1 MAAVGGNNVYVDIIF
16 RLQAEAAKRA
26 ERIIGN
32 LIKKGQLATLS
43 LQKLKFPE
51 EFPKS
56 TIEATNKI
64 FRYSQKVNEAQR
76 ASSQLWKSAVAPL
89 TKYFSQQA
97 NALME
102 DASKLESYTNMQW
115 DAIRSNKAIL
125 NEIRKLGATEENYRE
140 ILSKKANELR
150 RSAALYSQYADDL
163 EKGGNLLRQELAN
176 QRRLWRIYQL
186 TGVRLEGLNE
196 GLIRHAQ
203 ILDSILPMS
212 ERTWRPMS
220 REFRALASGLDAFNK
235 QSARNLM
242 ILTRNAAAA
251 EAFGEPAAQID
262 KSASRLLRTL
272 SPLNY
277 QLAKMGI
284 SQAIT
289 SSFSKELAEG
299 QARITKQALKQA
311 GAVAEAAASF
321 DRLALPTQR
330 NLILGSQLYDIYK
343 GNSRMAL
350 QLKNSIREATGVLDY
365 HSRGLHLV
373 NRALRAQNAN
383 FEISYDTLRKIT
395 EEGWGAFTSQQR
407 SALEAI
413 REAYQQERRFTGSL
427 SAHQRALL
435 QLIEAT
441 DEYDKAL
448 HFQLRTAQD
457 AQFLL
462 KRLQTVGYEGLTAA
476 EKKAIQTARE
486 RLPLTWEMDE
496 RMKSTLKRVL
506 DLADAYTQQNTI
518 FGSLTR
524 RQQLFLGAITRIRGG
539 MSRVS
544 RLIDRI
550 SIGSLKLLGPI
561 FLATAAFN
569 TFSRIIGECVS
580 SFTEYEDRLID
591 LRVAGEMSLSSVNR
605 LSEAFI
611 SLERILPIS
620 ATQLAQIATLAAKA
634 GVTGTEQI
642 KAFTIAIAKFTKVT
656 GWSTDE
662 ASDAL
667 LKISRAFS
675 LPIEN
680 SEKLASMMH
689 HLAVVSVA
697 DAKDIVNAMTRV
709 GAAATN
715 LGITADMAAA
725 MATSLIDAGMGAER
739 AGTRLR
745 AFFREFLEK
754 SDKIAQVMETGAGIK
769 DFAEIMKREPARALL
784 LFLEYLRSVSDE
796 VERSRIVYSI
806 FGSVAS
812 FAVLTLVEH
821 YPELTKRMQEA
832 NRELMYGTR
841 LTEDFSV
848 WMDAASTSIAKAE
861 NSINRLQ
868 RAIGAGLSPVVST
881 LADSLADVL
890 ENLLGIDSEIKLTTR
905 GTQEWIDVF
914 EKNYDALS
922 IFNRELTITRSMIE
936 KPWQIVFAVPPF
948 TLPGYAFRQIP
959 EMTKGQEEAINR
971 LSGEWQTYTENI
983 AAGGDIVLG
992 YAGRVLDI
1000 LDKVG
1005 GRTSDINSLEGEHQ
1019 RIQEDLNKAFKIRNY
1034 LENKYGKET
1043 LKNIAQK
1050 IENNEKLTEQEE
1062 ELRDEAL
1069 EYARV
1074 EKFIAQASARREF
1087 LERRLIDTI
1096 AKAAEAAREKRE
1108 LEDQDIAALN
1118 DYLRLY
1124 EYFDKAQKSV
1134 NYDTAIGIALLTKY
1148 GPLYADLKK
1157 NIDPKKLEAWAN
1169 ELETAARE
1177 GKPLAPIIGKIV
1189 YEINDMG
1196 YALYLGADG
1205 WRIWNREA
1213 SGVIPTSEEI
1223 AKAFD
1228 EIKKSALD
1236 LNKVSPEEFFD
1247 TLDEGW
1253 NTIEKFMDASASA
1266 TRAKVELDKT
1276 LSYTAA
1282 GIMFRNEFERQI
1294 NTIYD
1299 LMDAYQRAVESGDE
1313 VLASQKE
1320 QALMAELLALQ
1331 QDVLNSIQSE
1341 SSTVLQEQKL
1351 AWLDIVDTMFQW
1363 VEGVT
1368 SEVPQAARSLTEWEE
1383 KFAEMEDTTS
1393 RAFKTLSEEIDK
1405 VTKNV
1410 LALAPATTTAA
1421 EEAANAAP
1429 GMQTF
1434 GGALGDIATNAGN
1447 ANTELANLPE
1457 RIQGASEAA
1466 QTNPINIT
1474 TNTTDAISQ
1483 IDKFIEEQQKKSIN
1497 IPVTLSFMVPPF
1509 IDLVWS
1515 AVVKGLGKVLETVT
1529 GTIGLSFEFTK
1540 PKAGTRQYGG
1550 EIRRTGEYLLH
1561 RGEYVLPSRDLQR
1574 LIDALYLMTR
1584 REAPQE
1590 YSAQKIYNIR
1600 IEGEPT
1606 PGAARFIRELEYI
1619 G

>member
-26 ERIIGN
+26 ERIIGR
-32 LIKKGQLATLS
+32 LIQKGQLASLS

-51 EFPKS
+51 GFPKS

-64 FRYSQKVNEAQR
+64 FRFSQKVNEAQR
-76 ASSQLWKSAVAPL
+76 ASSQLWKSAIAPL
-89 TKYFSQQA
+89 TEYFRQQA
-97 NALME
+97 NSLME
-102 DASKLESYTNMQW
+102 DASALESYTNMQW
-115 DAIRSNKAIL
+115 DAIRSNKSIL

-140 ILSKKANELR
+140 VLSKKASELR
-150 RSAALYSQYADDL
+150 HTAALYSEYADDL
-163 EKGGNLLRQELAN
+163 ESGGHLLREELAN

-196 GLIRHAQ
+196 GLVRHAQ

-220 REFRALASGLDAFNK
+220 REFKALAAGLDAFNK

-251 EAFGEPAAQID
+251 EAFGEPIAVID

-277 QLAKMGI
+277 QLARMGI

-299 QARITKQALKQA
+299 QARIIKQTLKQA
-311 GAVAEAAASF
+311 SAAAEAAASF

-330 NLILGSQLYDIYK
+330 TLILGSQLYDIYK

-350 QLKNSIREATGVLDY
+350 QLENSIREATGVLDY

-395 EEGWGAFTSQQR
+395 QEGWAAFTSEQK

-413 REAYQQERRFTGSL
+413 RAAYQEEKRFTGSL

-435 QLIEAT
+435 QLIETT

-457 AQFLL
+457 AEFLL
-462 KRLQTVGYEGLTAA
+462 KRLRTVGYEGLTAA

-486 RLPLTWEMDE
+486 RLPLTWELDE

-506 DLADAYTQQNTI
+506 DLADAYTQQNAV

-524 RQQLFLGAITRIRGG
+524 RQALFLGAITRIRSG
-539 MSRVS
+539 MGRLS

-569 TFSRIIGECVS
+569 TFSRIIGTCVS
-580 SFTEYEDRLID
+580 AFTEYEDRLID
-591 LRVAGEMSLSSVNR
+591 LRVAGEFSISSVNK

-611 SLERILPIS
+611 SLEKILPVS
-620 ATQLAQIATLAAKA
+620 ATQLAEIATLAAKA
-634 GVTGTEQI
+634 GITGTEQI
-642 KAFTIAIAKFTKVT
+642 KAFTLAIVKFTKVT
-656 GWSTDE
+656 GWSADE

-709 GAAATN
+709 GAAAGN
-715 LGITADMAAA
+715 LGLGADAVAA
-725 MATSLIDAGMGAER
+725 MATTLIDAGMGAER

-754 SDKIAQVMETGAGIK
+754 SDKIAEIMEEGAGVE
-769 DFAEIMKREPARALL
+769 DFAELIRDEPASALL
-784 LFLEYLRSVSDE
+784 KFLEYLRSIPDE
-796 VERSRIVYSI
+796 VERSRIVYSV

-821 YPELTKRMQEA
+821 YDELMQRMNEA
-832 NRELMYGTR
+832 NREMIYGAR

-861 NSINRLQ
+861 NSVNRLQ
-868 RAIGAGLSPVVST
+868 RAMGAALAPAVTTIAEGLANIVENIAGLDT
-881 LADSLADVL
+881 
-890 ENLLGIDSEIKLTTR
+890 NIKITTR
-905 GTQEWIDVF
+905 GTQEWINAFKSTGSLLKTFNRD
-914 EKNYDALS
+914 LS
-922 IFNRELTITRSMIE
+922 ITSTQLESIGGMWNVWTPAARDLENILPRLTNQWKTYSETVVAGSDVVLGRAGQILEILEKTGKTTRDIIE
-936 KPWQIVFAVPPF
+936 KESELNEIREGIHKAFMLRSRLESKYGRERLQQISEKIKNNIQL
-948 TLPGYAFRQIP
+948 T
-959 EMTKGQEEAINR
+959 ETEEKYRSAAEKYLAAEQYINWAIAER
-971 LSGEWQTYTENI
+971 EQRERDLIDAI
-983 AAGGDIVLG
+983 AA
-992 YAGRVLDI
+992 A
-1000 LDKVG
+1000 
-1005 GRTSDINSLEGEHQ
+1005 
-1019 RIQEDLNKAFKIRNY
+1019 
-1034 LENKYGKET
+1034 
-1043 LKNIAQK
+1043 
-1050 IENNEKLTEQEE
+1050 
-1062 ELRDEAL
+1062 
-1069 EYARV
+1069 
-1074 EKFIAQASARREF
+1074 AQAVVDRQ
-1087 LERRLIDTI
+1087 
-1096 AKAAEAAREKRE
+1096 EA
-1108 LEDQDIAALN
+1108 EDQEIATLN
-1118 DYLRLY
+1118 DFLTLY
-1124 EYFDKAQKSV
+1124 NNYKNTLSLV
-1134 NYDTAIGIALLTKY
+1134 NVKTALALALLSKY

-1157 NIDPKKLEAWAN
+1157 NIKPELLQKWSNQVEAAAN
-1169 ELETAARE
+1169 STEGASKELEY
-1177 GKPLAPIIGKIV
+1177 IIK
-1189 YEINDMG
+1189 ELLDMG
-1196 YALYLGADG
+1196 YHLELTADG
-1205 WRIWNREA
+1205 WRLWADEVRQA
-1213 SGVIPTSEEI
+1213 IPNSKEI
-1223 AKAFD
+1223 ANALK
-1228 EIKKSALD
+1228 EIKKSAED
-1236 LNKVSPEEFFD
+1236 LSKVSPEKFFD
-1247 TLDEGW
+1247 ALDEGW
-1253 NTIEKFMDASASA
+1253 DTIERFIDAQTSA
-1266 TRAKVELDKT
+1266 TRAKIELDKA
-1276 LSYTAA
+1276 LKYTAA
-1282 GIMFRNEFERQI
+1282 GIMFRREFGEQI
-1294 NTIYD
+1294 DKIYD
-1299 LMDAYQRAVESGDE
+1299 LMDAYEEAVKQGEKT
-1313 VLASQKE
+1313 VAAQKE

-1331 QDVLNSIQSE
+1331 QSVLNSIQSE
-1341 SSTVLQEQKL
+1341 SSLVLREQKL
-1351 AWLDIVDTMFQW
+1351 AWLDIVDSMFQW

-1383 KFAEMEDTTS
+1383 KLKEIENTTYEVY
-1393 RAFKTLSEEIDK
+1393 AGLSEQIKEISDK
-1405 VTKNV
+1405 ILT
-1410 LALAPATTTAA
+1410 LAPSAKTAA
-1421 EEAANAAP
+1421 EEAAKATP

-1434 GGALGDIATNAGN
+1434 GDALGDVATNAGD
-1447 ANTELANLPE
+1447 ANTELGNMPE
-1457 RIQGASEAA
+1457 KIAGASEAA
-1466 QTNPINIT
+1466 QKNPINIT
-1474 TNTTDAISQ
+1474 ASSNIGEILSN
-1483 IDKFIEEQQKKSIN
+1483 INKSIEEFEPPSIK
-1497 IPVTLSFMVPPF
+1497 IPIDFVLPSTLDIMWHA
-1509 IDLVWS
+1509 LVS
-1515 AVVKGLGKVLETVT
+1515 IIGGAVKEVAGLISLT
-1529 GTIGLSFEFTK
+1529 FELMK
-1540 PKAGTRQYGG
+1540 PKKEEGAIGVGQYGG
-1550 EIRRTGEYLLH
+1550 EIQRTGLYLLH
-1561 RGEYVLPSRDLQR
+1561 GREYILPKRDLQK
-1574 LIDALYLMTR
+1574 LINTLYLMTR
-1584 REAPQE
+1584 RGMTEE
-1590 YSAQKIYNIR
+1590 YSTQRIYNIR

>member
-51 EFPKS
+51 QFPKS
-56 TIEATNKI
+56 TTEATNKI

-89 TKYFSQQA
+89 SEEFRRQA
-97 NALME
+97 SSLME
-102 DASKLESYTNMQW
+102 DASLLESYTNMQW

-140 ILSKKANELR
+140 VLSKKANELR
-150 RSAALYSQYADDL
+150 HTASVYTRYADDL
-163 EKGGNLLRQELAN
+163 ESGGRLLQEELAN
-176 QRRLWRIYQL
+176 QRKLWRIYQL

-196 GLIRHAQ
+196 GLIRQAQ
-203 ILDSILPMS
+203 ILDSILPLR

-220 REFRALASGLDAFNK
+220 KEFRALASGLDAFNK

-251 EAFGEPAAQID
+251 EAFGEPIAVID

-299 QARITKQALKQA
+299 QARITKQTFKQA
-311 GAVAEAAASF
+311 AAVADAAASF

-330 NLILGSQLYDIYK
+330 NLILGSQLYDIYR

-350 QLKNSIREATGVLDY
+350 QLENSIREATGVLDY

-383 FEISYDTLRKIT
+383 FEISYDTLRRIT
-395 EEGWGAFTSQQR
+395 EEGWGAFTSEQR
-407 SALEAI
+407 AALDAI

-448 HFQLRTAQD
+448 RFQLRTAQD

-539 MSRVS
+539 TSRVS

-620 ATQLAQIATLAAKA
+620 ATQLAEIATLAAKA

-642 KAFTIAIAKFTKVT
+642 KAFTVAIAKFTKVT
-656 GWSTDE
+656 GWSADE

-675 LPIEN
+675 YPIEN

-715 LGITADMAAA
+715 LGISADVAAA
-725 MATSLIDAGMGAER
+725 MATTLIDAGMGAER

-754 SDKIAQVMETGAGIK
+754 SDKVLEAVDTSKEGFQ
-769 DFAEIMKREPARALL
+769 DFADTLETRPGEALIK
-784 LFLEYLRSVSDE
+784 FIEYLASITDE

-821 YPELTKRMQEA
+821 YDELNKRMKEAERELT
-832 NRELMYGTR
+832 YGTR

-861 NSINRLQ
+861 NSVNRLQ
-868 RAIGAGLSPVVST
+868 RTIGAGLAPAVSG
-881 LADSLADVL
+881 LADAFSDFL
-890 ENLLGIDSEIKLTTR
+890 ENLLGINTDIKLTTK
-905 GTQEWIDVF
+905 GTQEWIEVF
-914 EKNYDALS
+914 EKGYP
-922 IFNRELTITRSMIE
+922 MIE
-936 KPWQIVFAVPPF
+936 RFNKSLALASFWREKLSWVPS
-948 TLPGYAFRQIP
+948 R
-959 EMTKGQEEAINR
+959 AIAKNINEINN
-971 LSGEWQTYTENI
+971 EWQEYVENV
-983 AAGGDIVLG
+983 ATGGDIVFG

-1005 GRTSDINSLEGEHQ
+1005 GRTSDITSLESEHQ

-1062 ELRDEAL
+1062 ELRDEAI

-1074 EKFIAQASARREF
+1074 EQFIAWASARREF
-1087 LERRLIDTI
+1087 LERRLMDTI
-1096 AKAAEAAREKRE
+1096 AEAAILARDKRE
-1108 LEDQDIAALN
+1108 LEDEDIAVLN

-1124 EYFDKAQKSV
+1124 NAFDKSQKSV

-1157 NIDPKKLEAWAN
+1157 NIDPKKLEDWSN

-1189 YEINDMG
+1189 YEIIDAG

-1205 WRIWNREA
+1205 WRMWNREA
-1213 SGVIPTSEEI
+1213 GDAIPTSEEI

-1228 EIKKSALD
+1228 EIKKSAED

-1282 GIMFRNEFERQI
+1282 GIMFRNEFEQQI
-1294 NTIYD
+1294 DTIYD
-1299 LMDAYQRAVESGDE
+1299 LMDAYQKAIESGDE

-1368 SEVPQAARSLTEWEE
+1368 SEIPQAAKSLTEWEE
-1383 KFAEMEDTTS
+1383 KFSEIEDATS
-1393 RAFKTLSEEIDK
+1393 QAFKTLSEEIDK

-1410 LALAPATTTAA
+1410 LALAPATTSAS
-1421 EEAANAAP
+1421 EAATEATP

-1434 GGALGDIATNAGN
+1434 GGALGDVATNAGN

-1457 RIQGASEAA
+1457 SIQGASEAA
-1466 QTNPINIT
+1466 QKNPINIT

-1497 IPVTLSFMVPPF
+1497 IPVTLTFMVPPF

-1515 AVVKGLGKVLETVT
+1515 AVVKGLGKVLDTMS

-1574 LIDALYLMTR
+1574 LIDTLYLMTR
-1584 REAPQE
+1584 REVSQE
-1590 YSAQKIYNIR
+1590 YSAQRIYNIR

>member
-1 MAAVGGNNVYVDIIF
+1 
-16 RLQAEAAKRA
+16 
-26 ERIIGN
+26 
-32 LIKKGQLATLS
+32 
-43 LQKLKFPE
+43 
-51 EFPKS
+51 
-56 TIEATNKI
+56 
-64 FRYSQKVNEAQR
+64 
-76 ASSQLWKSAVAPL
+76 
-89 TKYFSQQA
+89 
-97 NALME
+97 
-102 DASKLESYTNMQW
+102 
-115 DAIRSNKAIL
+115 
-125 NEIRKLGATEENYRE
+125 
-140 ILSKKANELR
+140 
-150 RSAALYSQYADDL
+150 
-163 EKGGNLLRQELAN
+163 
-176 QRRLWRIYQL
+176 
-186 TGVRLEGLNE
+186 
-196 GLIRHAQ
+196 
-203 ILDSILPMS
+203 
-212 ERTWRPMS
+212 
-220 REFRALASGLDAFNK
+220 
-235 QSARNLM
+235 
-242 ILTRNAAAA
+242 
-251 EAFGEPAAQID
+251 
-262 KSASRLLRTL
+262 
-272 SPLNY
+272 
-277 QLAKMGI
+277 
-284 SQAIT
+284 
-289 SSFSKELAEG
+289 
-299 QARITKQALKQA
+299 
-311 GAVAEAAASF
+311 
-321 DRLALPTQR
+321 
-330 NLILGSQLYDIYK
+330 
-343 GNSRMAL
+343 
-350 QLKNSIREATGVLDY
+350 
-365 HSRGLHLV
+365 
-373 NRALRAQNAN
+373 
-383 FEISYDTLRKIT
+383 
-395 EEGWGAFTSQQR
+395 
-407 SALEAI
+407 
-413 REAYQQERRFTGSL
+413 
-427 SAHQRALL
+427 
-435 QLIEAT
+435 
-441 DEYDKAL
+441 
-448 HFQLRTAQD
+448 
-457 AQFLL
+457 
-462 KRLQTVGYEGLTAA
+462 
-476 EKKAIQTARE
+476 
-486 RLPLTWEMDE
+486 
-496 RMKSTLKRVL
+496 
-506 DLADAYTQQNTI
+506 
-518 FGSLTR
+518 
-524 RQQLFLGAITRIRGG
+524 
-539 MSRVS
+539 
-544 RLIDRI
+544 
-550 SIGSLKLLGPI
+550 
-561 FLATAAFN
+561 
-569 TFSRIIGECVS
+569 
-580 SFTEYEDRLID
+580 
-591 LRVAGEMSLSSVNR
+591 VNR

-611 SLERILPIS
+611 SLEKILPIS
-620 ATQLAQIATLAAKA
+620 ATQLAEIATLAAKA

-642 KAFTIAIAKFTKVT
+642 KAFTLAIAKFTKVT
-656 GWSTDE
+656 GWSADQ

-709 GAAATN
+709 GASATN
-715 LGITADMAAA
+715 LGIAADEAAA
-725 MATSLIDAGMGAER
+725 MATTLIDAGMRAER

-754 SDKIAQVMETGAGIK
+754 SEKIAEVMEKGAGIK
-769 DFAEIMKREPARALL
+769 DFAKLMEERPAEALR
-784 LFLEYLRSVSDE
+784 LFLEYLHNIPDE

-868 RAIGAGLSPVVST
+868 RAIGAGLAPVVISVTDT
-881 LADSLADVL
+881 LADML
-890 ENLLGIDSEIKLTTR
+890 ENLFGIDTHIKLTTR
-905 GTQEWIDVF
+905 GTREWVDVF
-914 EKNYDALS
+914 ERGYPLIDE
-922 IFNRELTITRSMIE
+922 FNRGLTLS
-936 KPWQIVFAVPPF
+936 WQIGRLAFGPF
-948 TLPGYAFRQIP
+948 KDRATAAA
-959 EMTKGQEEAINR
+959 EAI
-971 LSGEWQTYTENI
+971 SQIDSEWREYTENV
-983 AAGGDIVLG
+983 ATGGDIVFG

-1005 GRTSDINSLEGEHQ
+1005 GRTSDINSLESEHQ
-1019 RIQEDLNKAFKIRNY
+1019 QIQEDLNKAFKIRNY
-1034 LENKYGKET
+1034 LENKYSKET

-1050 IENNEKLTEQEE
+1050 IEHGEKLTEQEE
-1062 ELRDEAL
+1062 ELRDEAI

-1074 EKFIAQASARREF
+1074 EQFIAWASARREF
-1087 LERRLIDTI
+1087 IERRLMDTI
-1096 AKAAEAAREKRE
+1096 AKEAALAVERRE
-1108 LEDQDIAALN
+1108 LADEDIAILN

-1124 EYFDKAQKSV
+1124 NAFDKSQKSI

-1157 NIDPKKLEAWAN
+1157 NIDPKKLESWSK

-1189 YEINDMG
+1189 YEIIDAG

-1205 WRIWNREA
+1205 WRMWNREA
-1213 SGVIPTSEEI
+1213 DDAIPTSEEI

-1228 EIKKSALD
+1228 EIKKSAENLT
-1236 LNKVSPEEFFD
+1236 KVSPEEFFD

-1253 NTIEKFMDASASA
+1253 NTIERFMDASASA

-1282 GIMFRNEFERQI
+1282 GIMFRNEFEQQI
-1294 NTIYD
+1294 DTIYD
-1299 LMDAYQRAVESGDE
+1299 LMDAYQKAVESGDE

-1331 QDVLNSIQSE
+1331 QNVLNSIQSE

-1383 KFAEMEDTTS
+1383 KFAEIEDTTS
-1393 RAFKTLSEEIDK
+1393 QAFKTLSEEIEK

-1457 RIQGASEAA
+1457 SIQGASEAA
-1466 QTNPINIT
+1466 QKNPINIT

-1509 IDLVWS
+1509 IDLVWT
-1515 AVVKGLGKVLETVT
+1515 AVVRGLGKVLETMT

-1540 PKAGTRQYGG
+1540 PREVGTRQYGG

-1584 REAPQE
+1584 REQSTE
-1590 YSAQKIYNIR
+1590 YSAQRIYNIR

>member
-16 RLQAEAAKRA
+16 RLQAEAARRA

-51 EFPKS
+51 QFPKS

-76 ASSQLWKSAVAPL
+76 ASSQLWKSAASPL
-89 TKYFSQQA
+89 TKYFRQQA
-97 NALME
+97 SALIE
-102 DASKLESYTNMQW
+102 DASALESYTNMQW

-125 NEIRKLGATEENYRE
+125 NEVKKLGATEENYRE

-150 RSAALYSQYADDL
+150 QYAALYSRYANDL
-163 EKGGNLLRQELAN
+163 EKSGNLLRQELAN

-203 ILDSILPMS
+203 VLDSILPMS

-220 REFRALASGLDAFNK
+220 REFRALASGLDALNK

-251 EAFGEPAAQID
+251 EAFGEPIAVID

-277 QLAKMGI
+277 QLARMGI

-299 QARITKQALKQA
+299 QARITKQTLKQA
-311 GAVAEAAASF
+311 SAIAEAAASF

-330 NLILGSQLYDIYK
+330 NLILGSQLYDIYR

-350 QLKNSIREATGVLDY
+350 QLENSIREATGVLGY

-395 EEGWGAFTSQQR
+395 EEGWSAFTTEQR
-407 SALEAI
+407 AALEAI

-435 QLIEAT
+435 QLIGAT

-476 EKKAIQTARE
+476 ERKAIQTARE

-524 RQQLFLGAITRIRGG
+524 RQQLFLGAITRIREG

-561 FLATAAFN
+561 FLATAAYN

-580 SFTEYEDRLID
+580 SLTEYEDRLID

-605 LSEAFI
+605 LSETFI

-642 KAFTIAIAKFTKVT
+642 KAFTLAIAKFTKVT
-656 GWSTDE
+656 GWSADQ

-715 LGITADMAAA
+715 LGISADMAAA
-725 MATSLIDAGMGAER
+725 MATTLIDAGMGAER

-754 SDKIAQVMETGAGIK
+754 SDKVLKAVDTSKEGFQ
-769 DFAEIMKREPARALL
+769 DFADTLETRPGEALIK
-784 LFLEYLRSVSDE
+784 FIEYLASITDE

-821 YPELTKRMQEA
+821 YDELTKRMQEA
-832 NRELMYGTR
+832 ERELTYGTR

-861 NSINRLQ
+861 NSIDRLQ
-868 RAIGAGLSPVVST
+868 RAIGAGLAPVVTSVTDT
-881 LADSLADVL
+881 LADML
-890 ENLLGIDSEIKLTTR
+890 ENLFGIDTHIRLTTR
-905 GTQEWIDVF
+905 GTQEWVDVF
-914 EKNYDALS
+914 EKGYPLIDE
-922 IFNRELTITRSMIE
+922 FNRGLTLS
-936 KPWQIVFAVPPF
+936 WQIGRLAFGPF
-948 TLPGYAFRQIP
+948 KDKATAA
-959 EMTKGQEEAINR
+959 TEAI
-971 LSGEWQTYTENI
+971 SQIDSEWREYTENV
-983 AAGGDIVLG
+983 ATGGDIVFG

-1005 GRTSDINSLEGEHQ
+1005 GRTSDINSLESEHQ
-1019 RIQEDLNKAFKIRNY
+1019 QIQEDLNKAFKIRNY

-1050 IENNEKLTEQEE
+1050 IEHSEKLTEQEE
-1062 ELRDEAL
+1062 ELRDEAI

-1074 EKFIAQASARREF
+1074 EEFIAQASARREF
-1087 LERRLIDTI
+1087 LERRLMDTI

-1124 EYFDKAQKSV
+1124 EYFDKAQRSV

-1157 NIDPKKLEAWAN
+1157 NIEPKRLEKWSN

-1189 YEINDMG
+1189 YEIIDAG

-1205 WRIWNREA
+1205 WRLWNREA
-1213 SGVIPTSEEI
+1213 KEAIPTSEEI

-1228 EIKKSALD
+1228 EIKKSAQD

-1253 NTIEKFMDASASA
+1253 NTIERFMDASASA

-1282 GIMFRNEFERQI
+1282 GIMFRNEFEQQI
-1294 NTIYD
+1294 ETIYD
-1299 LMDAYQRAVESGDE
+1299 LMDAYQKAVESGDE

-1383 KFAEMEDTTS
+1383 QFAEIEDTTS
-1393 RAFKTLSEEIDK
+1393 QAFKTLSEEIDK

-1410 LALAPATTTAA
+1410 LALGPAAKTTS

-1429 GMQTF
+1429 SMNTF
-1434 GGALGDIATNAGN
+1434 GTALGTAAWSASVMNDELGDMPENIQNAK
-1447 ANTELANLPE
+1447 NTAEK
-1457 RIQGASEAA
+1457 
-1466 QTNPINIT
+1466 NPINIT
-1474 TNTTDAISQ
+1474 TLSNIGDTLSEINKS
-1483 IDKFIEEQQKKSIN
+1483 IEEY
-1497 IPVTLSFMVPPF
+1497 VPPAIKIPIDF
-1509 IDLVWS
+1509 ILPPTLDLMWH
-1515 AVVKGLGKVLETVT
+1515 AVVSIIGGAVKTVEGLVS
-1529 GTIGLSFEFTK
+1529 LSFELAK
-1540 PKAGTRQYGG
+1540 PKKEEEEGGFQYGG
-1550 EIRRTGEYLLH
+1550 EVMRTGRHLVH
-1561 RGEYVLPSRDLQR
+1561 RGEYILPKRDLQR

-1584 REAPQE
+1584 REFSEE
-1590 YSAQKIYNIR
+1590 YSTQRIYNIR

>member
-16 RLQAEAAKRA
+16 RLQAEAARRA

-51 EFPKS
+51 QFPKS

-76 ASSQLWKSAVAPL
+76 ASSQLWKSAASPL
-89 TKYFSQQA
+89 TKYFRQQA
-97 NALME
+97 SALIE
-102 DASKLESYTNMQW
+102 DASALESYTNMQW

-125 NEIRKLGATEENYRE
+125 NEVKKLGATEENYKE

-150 RSAALYSQYADDL
+150 QYAALYSRYANDL
-163 EKGGNLLRQELAN
+163 EKSGNLLRQELAN

-203 ILDSILPMS
+203 VLDSILPMS

-220 REFRALASGLDAFNK
+220 REFRALASGLDALNK

-251 EAFGEPAAQID
+251 EAFGEPIAVID

-277 QLAKMGI
+277 QLARMGI

-299 QARITKQALKQA
+299 QARITKQTLKQA
-311 GAVAEAAASF
+311 SAIAEAAASF

-330 NLILGSQLYDIYK
+330 NLILGSQLYDIYR

-350 QLKNSIREATGVLDY
+350 QLENSIREATGVLDY

-395 EEGWGAFTSQQR
+395 EEGWSAFTTEQR
-407 SALEAI
+407 AALEAI

-435 QLIEAT
+435 QLIGAT

-476 EKKAIQTARE
+476 ERKAIQTARE

-524 RQQLFLGAITRIRGG
+524 RQQLFLGAITRIREG

-561 FLATAAFN
+561 FLTTAAFN

-611 SLERILPIS
+611 SIERILPVS

-642 KAFTIAIAKFTKVT
+642 KAFTLAIAKFTKVT
-656 GWSTDE
+656 GWSADQ

-709 GAAATN
+709 GASATN
-715 LGITADMAAA
+715 LGIAADEAAA
-725 MATSLIDAGMGAER
+725 MATTLIDAGMRAER

-754 SDKIAQVMETGAGIK
+754 SDKIAKVMEEGAGVK
-769 DFAEIMKREPARALL
+769 DFAKLMEERPAEALR
-784 LFLEYLRSVSDE
+784 LFLEYLHNIPDE

-812 FAVLTLVEH
+812 FAILTLVEH

-868 RAIGAGLSPVVST
+868 RTIGAGLAPVVSG
-881 LADSLADVL
+881 LADAFSDFL
-890 ENLLGIDSEIKLTTR
+890 ENLLGINTDIKLTTK
-905 GTQEWIDVF
+905 GTQEWIEVF
-914 EKNYDALS
+914 GKGYP
-922 IFNRELTITRSMIE
+922 MIE
-936 KPWQIVFAVPPF
+936 RFNKSLALASFWREK
-948 TLPGYAFRQIP
+948 LSWIP
-959 EMTKGQEEAINR
+959 SRAIAKNINEINN
-971 LSGEWQTYTENI
+971 EWQEYVENV
-983 AAGGDIVLG
+983 ATGGDIVFG

-1005 GRTSDINSLEGEHQ
+1005 GRTETINSLEEEHRQ
-1019 RIQEDLNKAFKIRNY
+1019 ITETLNKAYKIRNH
-1034 LENKYGKET
+1034 LESKYGRET
-1043 LKNIAQK
+1043 LINIKRK
-1050 IENNEKLTEQEE
+1050 IDNKIKLTEQEE
-1062 ELRDEAL
+1062 KLRDAVEQ
-1069 EYARV
+1069 YADAERY
-1074 EKFIAQASARREF
+1074 IAWAVAYREF

-1118 DYLRLY
+1118 DYLTLY
-1124 EYFDKAQKSV
+1124 EYFDRAQKSV

-1157 NIDPKKLEAWAN
+1157 NIDHKKLEAWAN

-1177 GKPLAPIIGKIV
+1177 GKPLAPIIGKII

-1205 WRIWNREA
+1205 WRIWRREA
-1213 SGVIPTSEEI
+1213 KSVIPTSEEI

-1228 EIKKSALD
+1228 EIKKSAQD

-1253 NTIEKFMDASASA
+1253 NTIERFMDASASA

-1282 GIMFRNEFERQI
+1282 GIMFRNEFEQQI
-1294 NTIYD
+1294 DTIYD
-1299 LMDAYQRAVESGDE
+1299 LMDAYQEAVERGDE

-1383 KFAEMEDTTS
+1383 KFAEIEDATS
-1393 RAFKTLSEEIDK
+1393 QAFKTLSEEIDK

-1410 LALAPATTTAA
+1410 LALGPATKTAS

-1429 GMQTF
+1429 SMNTF
-1434 GGALGDIATNAGN
+1434 GTALGTAAWSASVINDELGDMPENIQNAK
-1447 ANTELANLPE
+1447 NTAEK
-1457 RIQGASEAA
+1457 
-1466 QTNPINIT
+1466 NPINIT
-1474 TNTTDAISQ
+1474 TLSNIGDTLSEINKS
-1483 IDKFIEEQQKKSIN
+1483 IEEY
-1497 IPVTLSFMVPPF
+1497 VPPTIKIPIDF
-1509 IDLVWS
+1509 ILPPTLDLMWH
-1515 AVVKGLGKVLETVT
+1515 AVVSIIGGAVKTVEGLVS
-1529 GTIGLSFEFTK
+1529 LSFELAK
-1540 PKAGTRQYGG
+1540 PKKEEEEGGFQYGG
-1550 EIRRTGEYLLH
+1550 EVMRTGRHLVH
-1561 RGEYVLPSRDLQR
+1561 RGEYILPKRDLQR

-1584 REAPQE
+1584 RGFSEE
-1590 YSAQKIYNIR
+1590 YSTQRIYNIR

>member
-1 MAAVGGNNVYVDIIF
+1 
-16 RLQAEAAKRA
+16 R
-26 ERIIGN
+26 
-32 LIKKGQLATLS
+32 
-43 LQKLKFPE
+43 
-51 EFPKS
+51 
-56 TIEATNKI
+56 
-64 FRYSQKVNEAQR
+64 
-76 ASSQLWKSAVAPL
+76 
-89 TKYFSQQA
+89 
-97 NALME
+97 
-102 DASKLESYTNMQW
+102 
-115 DAIRSNKAIL
+115 
-125 NEIRKLGATEENYRE
+125 
-140 ILSKKANELR
+140 
-150 RSAALYSQYADDL
+150 YADDL
-163 EKGGNLLRQELAN
+163 ESGGRLLREELVN
-176 QRRLWRIYQL
+176 QRKLWRIYQL

-203 ILDSILPMS
+203 VLDSILPMS

-251 EAFGEPAAQID
+251 EAFGEPIAVID

-299 QARITKQALKQA
+299 QARITKQTLRQA
-311 GAVAEAAASF
+311 SAIAEAAASF

-350 QLKNSIREATGVLDY
+350 QLENSIREATGVLDY

-395 EEGWGAFTSQQR
+395 EEGWGAFTAEQR
-407 SALEAI
+407 AALVAI
-413 REAYQQERRFTGSL
+413 REAYQQERQFTGSL

-448 HFQLRTAQD
+448 HFELRTAQD

-476 EKKAIQTARE
+476 EKKAIQTARK

-524 RQQLFLGAITRIRGG
+524 RQQLFLSAITRIRGG
-539 MSRVS
+539 MSRIS

-561 FLATAAFN
+561 FLAQAAFN
-569 TFSRIIGECVS
+569 TFSRIVGECVS
-580 SFTEYEDRLID
+580 SFTKYEDRLID
-591 LRVAGEMSLSSVNR
+591 LRVAGELSLSSVNR

-611 SLERILPIS
+611 SLEKILPIS
-620 ATQLAQIATLAAKA
+620 ATQLAEIATLAAKA
-634 GVTGTEQI
+634 GITGTEQI
-642 KAFTIAIAKFTKVT
+642 KAFTLAIAKFTKVT
-656 GWSTDE
+656 GWSADQ

-725 MATSLIDAGMGAER
+725 MATTLIDAGMGAER

-754 SDKIAQVMETGAGIK
+754 SDKIAKVMEGGAGFQN
-769 DFAEIMKREPARALL
+769 FAKIIEDEPAKALR
-784 LFLEYLRSVSDE
+784 LFLEYLHNIPDE

-812 FAVLTLVEH
+812 FAILTLVEH
-821 YPELTKRMQEA
+821 YDELTKRMQEA
-832 NRELMYGTR
+832 ERELTYGTR

-868 RAIGAGLSPVVST
+868 RAIGAGLAPVVTSVTGT
-881 LADSLADVL
+881 LADML
-890 ENLLGIDSEIKLTTR
+890 ENLFGIDTHIKLTTR
-905 GTQEWIDVF
+905 GTQEWVDVF
-914 EKNYDALS
+914 EKGYPVIDE
-922 IFNRELTITRSMIE
+922 FNRGLTLS
-936 KPWQIVFAVPPF
+936 WQIGRLAFGPF
-948 TLPGYAFRQIP
+948 KDGATAA
-959 EMTKGQEEAINR
+959 TEAISQIDN
-971 LSGEWQTYTENI
+971 EWREYTENV
-983 AAGGDIVLG
+983 ATGGDIVFG

-1000 LDKVG
+1000 LDRVG
-1005 GRTSDINSLEGEHQ
+1005 GRASDINSLESEHQ
-1019 RIQEDLNKAFKIRNY
+1019 QIQEDLNKAFKIRNY

-1074 EKFIAQASARREF
+1074 EWFIAWASARREF
-1087 LERRLIDTI
+1087 IERRLMDTI
-1096 AKAAEAAREKRE
+1096 AREAALAVERRE
-1108 LEDQDIAALN
+1108 LADKDIAVLN
-1118 DYLRLY
+1118 DYLTLY
-1124 EYFDKAQKSV
+1124 NAFDKSQKSV

-1189 YEINDMG
+1189 YEITEAD

-1205 WRIWNREA
+1205 WRMWNREA
-1213 SGVIPTSEEI
+1213 GDAIPTAEEI

-1228 EIKKSALD
+1228 EIKKSAED
-1236 LNKVSPEEFFD
+1236 LNKASPEEF
-1247 TLDEGW
+1247 LDSLDKGW
-1253 NTIEKFMDASASA
+1253 RSIEKFMNATASA
-1266 TRAKVELDKT
+1266 TRAKIELDKALRFT
-1276 LSYTAA
+1276 PA
-1282 GIMFRNEFERQI
+1282 GIMFEAKYGEQI
-1294 NTIYD
+1294 DRIIK
-1299 LMDAYQRAVESGDE
+1299 LMEEYQNATNAAAAAE
-1313 VLASQKE
+1313 KE
-1320 QALMAELLALQ
+1320 QQLMAELLALQ
-1331 QDVLNSIQSE
+1331 QAVLNDIQSE
-1341 SSTVLQEQKL
+1341 SSLVLQEQKL
-1351 AWLDIVDTMFQW
+1351 AWLDIIDTMYEW
-1363 VEGVT
+1363 IEGIT
-1368 SEVPQAARSLTEWEE
+1368 SEVPLAAKSLEDWKE
-1383 KFAEMEDTTS
+1383 KYAEIAAASKTTFKQLEDAIESVT
-1393 RAFKTLSEEIDK
+1393 DK
-1405 VTKNV
+1405 IGALNPVTKSV
-1410 LALAPATTTAA
+1410 SETA
-1421 EEAANAAP
+1421 EKAAP
-1429 GMQTF
+1429 GMQTY
-1434 GGALGDIATNAGN
+1434 GEALGTIADNATTINDELEDMPNNIQN
-1447 ANTELANLPE
+1447 AKNTADK
-1457 RIQGASEAA
+1457 
-1466 QTNPINIT
+1466 NPINIT
-1474 TNTTDAISQ
+1474 ASSNISDVLSE
-1483 IDKFIEEQQKKSIN
+1483 INKSIEEYAAPAIKIPIEFILPPTLDIMWHALVSIIGGAVKS
-1497 IPVTLSFMVPPF
+1497 LE
-1509 IDLVWS
+1509 
-1515 AVVKGLGKVLETVT
+1515 GL
-1529 GTIGLSFEFTK
+1529 ISLSFELAK
-1540 PKAGTRQYGG
+1540 PKRTEEKIGVGQYGG
-1550 EIRRTGEYLLH
+1550 EIQRTGLYLLH
-1561 RGEYVLPSRDLQR
+1561 GREYVLPKRDLQR
-1574 LIDALYLMTR
+1574 LIDTLYLMTR
-1584 REAPQE
+1584 REQSME
-1590 YSAQKIYNIR
+1590 YSTQRIYNIR

-1619 G
+1619 S

>member
-51 EFPKS
+51 QFPKS

-89 TKYFSQQA
+89 TKYFRQQA
-97 NALME
+97 SALIE
-102 DASKLESYTNMQW
+102 DASVLESYTNMQW

-125 NEIRKLGATEENYRE
+125 NEVRKLGATEENYRE

-150 RSAALYSQYADDL
+150 QYAALYSRYANDL
-163 EKGGNLLRQELAN
+163 EKGGNLLRQELIN
-176 QRRLWRIYQL
+176 QRKLWRIYQL

-203 ILDSILPMS
+203 VLDSILPMS

-220 REFRALASGLDAFNK
+220 RELRALASGLDALNK

-251 EAFGEPAAQID
+251 EAFGEPIAVID

-277 QLAKMGI
+277 QLARMGI

-299 QARITKQALKQA
+299 QVRITKQTLKQA
-311 GAVAEAAASF
+311 SAIAEAAASF
-321 DRLALPTQR
+321 DRLAIPTQR
-330 NLILGSQLYDIYK
+330 NLILGSQLYDIYR

-350 QLKNSIREATGVLDY
+350 QLENSIREATGVLDY

-395 EEGWGAFTSQQR
+395 EEGWSAFTTEQR
-407 SALEAI
+407 AALEAI

-605 LSEAFI
+605 LSETFI

-642 KAFTIAIAKFTKVT
+642 KAFTLAIAKFTKVT
-656 GWSTDE
+656 GWSADQ

-697 DAKDIVNAMTRV
+697 DAKDLVNAMTRV

-725 MATSLIDAGMGAER
+725 MATTLIDAGMGAER

-754 SDKIAQVMETGAGIK
+754 SDKVLEAIDTSKEGFQ
-769 DFAEIMKREPARALL
+769 DFAETLETRPGEALIK
-784 LFLEYLRSVSDE
+784 FIEYLASITDE

-821 YPELTKRMQEA
+821 YDELTKRMQEA
-832 NRELMYGTR
+832 ERELTYGTR

-861 NSINRLQ
+861 NSIDRLQ
-868 RAIGAGLSPVVST
+868 RAIGAGLAPVVTSVTDT
-881 LADSLADVL
+881 LADML
-890 ENLLGIDSEIKLTTR
+890 ENLLGIDTHTKITTR
-905 GTQEWIDVF
+905 GTQEWMDVF
-914 EKNYDALS
+914 EKGYPA
-922 IFNRELTITRSMIE
+922 IE
-936 KPWQIVFAVPPF
+936 KFGKHLSFALRKREFRLFPEKVISRRIAEVNKQWQ
-948 TLPGYAFRQIP
+948 
-959 EMTKGQEEAINR
+959 E
-971 LSGEWQTYTENI
+971 YTENI
-983 AAGGDIVLG
+983 AAGGDIVFG

-1005 GRTSDINSLEGEHQ
+1005 GRTETINSLEEEH
-1019 RIQEDLNKAFKIRNY
+1019 RKVTETLNKAYEIRNH
-1034 LENKYGKET
+1034 LESKYGRET
-1043 LKNIAQK
+1043 LINIKRK
-1050 IENNEKLTEQEE
+1050 IDNKIKLTEQEE
-1062 ELRDEAL
+1062 KLRDAVEQ
-1069 EYARV
+1069 YADAERY
-1074 EKFIAQASARREF
+1074 IAWAVAYREF
-1087 LERRLIDTI
+1087 LEKRLIDTI
-1096 AKAAEAAREKRE
+1096 AKAAKAAREKRE

-1118 DYLRLY
+1118 DYLTLY
-1124 EYFDKAQKSV
+1124 EYFDRAQKSV

-1157 NIDPKKLEAWAN
+1157 NIDPEKLEAWAN

-1213 SGVIPTSEEI
+1213 SGVIPLSEEI

-1228 EIKKSALD
+1228 EIKKSAQD
-1236 LNKVSPEEFFD
+1236 LNKASPEEFLD
-1247 TLDEGW
+1247 SLDEGW
-1253 NTIEKFMDASASA
+1253 HSIERFMNATASA
-1266 TRAKVELDKT
+1266 TRAKIELDKA
-1276 LSYTAA
+1276 LRYTPA
-1282 GIMFRNEFERQI
+1282 GIMFEAEYGEQIERI
-1294 NTIYD
+1294 NK
-1299 LMDAYQRAVESGDE
+1299 LMEEYQNAADATVAAEK
-1313 VLASQKE
+1313 A
-1320 QALMAELLALQ
+1320 QALMAEILALQ
-1331 QDVLNSIQSE
+1331 QAVLNDIQSE
-1341 SSTVLQEQKL
+1341 SSLVLQEQKL
-1351 AWLDIVDTMFQW
+1351 AWLDIIDTMYEW
-1363 VEGVT
+1363 VEGIT
-1368 SEVPQAARSLTEWEE
+1368 SEVPLAAKSLEEWETE
-1383 KFAEMEDTTS
+1383 YAEIAETSDTT
-1393 RAFKTLSEEIDK
+1393 FKQLKDAIKGITEQIA
-1405 VTKNV
+1405 
-1410 LALAPATTTAA
+1410 ALRPAT
-1421 EEAANAAP
+1421 ES
-1429 GMQTF
+1429 
-1434 GGALGDIATNAGN
+1434 
-1447 ANTELANLPE
+1447 
-1457 RIQGASEAA
+1457 ASEAA
-1466 QTNPINIT
+1466 ENAAPSMNTFGTALGTAAWSASVINAELGNLPENIESAKNTADKNPINIT
-1474 TNTTDAISQ
+1474 TKSNIADTLSEINKT
-1483 IDKFIEEQQKKSIN
+1483 IEEYAPPAIKIPIDFILPPTLDIMWHALVSI
-1497 IPVTLSFMVPPF
+1497 IEG
-1509 IDLVWS
+1509 
-1515 AVVKGLGKVLETVT
+1515 AVKGIEGL
-1529 GTIGLSFEFTK
+1529 ISLSFELTK
-1540 PKAGTRQYGG
+1540 PKKKEGEIGVGQYGG
-1550 EIRRTGEYLLH
+1550 EIQQTGLYLLH
-1561 RGEYVLPSRDLQR
+1561 GGEYVLPRRDLQR
-1574 LIDALYLMTR
+1574 LIDTLYLMTR
-1584 REAPQE
+1584 RERSAE
-1590 YSAQKIYNIR
+1590 YSAQRIYNIR

>member
-1 MAAVGGNNVYVDIIF
+1 
-16 RLQAEAAKRA
+16 
-26 ERIIGN
+26 
-32 LIKKGQLATLS
+32 
-43 LQKLKFPE
+43 
-51 EFPKS
+51 
-56 TIEATNKI
+56 
-64 FRYSQKVNEAQR
+64 
-76 ASSQLWKSAVAPL
+76 SAV
-89 TKYFSQQA
+89 
-97 NALME
+97 
-102 DASKLESYTNMQW
+102 
-115 DAIRSNKAIL
+115 
-125 NEIRKLGATEENYRE
+125 
-140 ILSKKANELR
+140 
-150 RSAALYSQYADDL
+150 LYSQYADDL

-176 QRRLWRIYQL
+176 QRKLWRIYQL
-186 TGVRLEGLNE
+186 TGVRLAGLNE

-203 ILDSILPMS
+203 VLDSILPMS

-220 REFRALASGLDAFNK
+220 REFRALASGLDALNK

-251 EAFGEPAAQID
+251 EAFGEPIAVID

-299 QARITKQALKQA
+299 QARITKQTLKQA
-311 GAVAEAAASF
+311 SAIAESAASF
-321 DRLALPTQR
+321 DRLALPIQR

-350 QLKNSIREATGVLDY
+350 QLENSIREATGVLDY

-395 EEGWGAFTSQQR
+395 EEGWGAFTTEQR
-407 SALEAI
+407 AALEAI

-435 QLIEAT
+435 QLIETT

-656 GWSTDE
+656 GWSADE

-667 LKISRAFS
+667 LKIARAFS

-784 LFLEYLRSVSDE
+784 LFLEYLRSIPDE

-848 WMDAASTSIAKAE
+848 WMDAASTSITKAE

-868 RAIGAGLSPVVST
+868 RTIGAGLAPVVSG
-881 LADSLADVL
+881 LADAFSDFL
-890 ENLLGIDSEIKLTTR
+890 ENLLGINTDIKLTTK
-905 GTQEWIDVF
+905 GTQEWIEVF
-914 EKNYDALS
+914 EKGYP
-922 IFNRELTITRSMIE
+922 MIE
-936 KPWQIVFAVPPF
+936 RFNKSLALASFWREK
-948 TLPGYAFRQIP
+948 LSWIP
-959 EMTKGQEEAINR
+959 SRAIAKNINEINN
-971 LSGEWQTYTENI
+971 EWQEYVENI
-983 AAGGDIVLG
+983 ATGGDIVFG

-1005 GRTSDINSLEGEHQ
+1005 GRTADINSLESEHQ
-1019 RIQEDLNKAFKIRNY
+1019 QIQEGLNKAFKIRNY

-1069 EYARV
+1069 EYARA
-1074 EKFIAQASARREF
+1074 ERFIAWASARREF
-1087 LERRLIDTI
+1087 LERRLMDTI
-1096 AKAAEAAREKRE
+1096 AREAALAVERRE
-1108 LEDQDIAALN
+1108 LADEDIAVLN
-1118 DYLRLY
+1118 DYLTLY
-1124 EYFDKAQKSV
+1124 NAFDRSQKSV

-1228 EIKKSALD
+1228 EIKKSAQD

-1253 NTIEKFMDASASA
+1253 NTIE
-1266 TRAKVELDKT
+1266 
-1276 LSYTAA
+1276 
-1282 GIMFRNEFERQI
+1282 
-1294 NTIYD
+1294 
-1299 LMDAYQRAVESGDE
+1299 
-1313 VLASQKE
+1313 
-1320 QALMAELLALQ
+1320 
-1331 QDVLNSIQSE
+1331 
-1341 SSTVLQEQKL
+1341 
-1351 AWLDIVDTMFQW
+1351 
-1363 VEGVT
+1363 
-1368 SEVPQAARSLTEWEE
+1368 
-1383 KFAEMEDTTS
+1383 
-1393 RAFKTLSEEIDK
+1393 
-1405 VTKNV
+1405 
-1410 LALAPATTTAA
+1410 
-1421 EEAANAAP
+1421 
-1429 GMQTF
+1429 
-1434 GGALGDIATNAGN
+1434 
-1447 ANTELANLPE
+1447 
-1457 RIQGASEAA
+1457 
-1466 QTNPINIT
+1466 
-1474 TNTTDAISQ
+1474 
-1483 IDKFIEEQQKKSIN
+1483 
-1497 IPVTLSFMVPPF
+1497 
-1509 IDLVWS
+1509 
-1515 AVVKGLGKVLETVT
+1515 
-1529 GTIGLSFEFTK
+1529 
-1540 PKAGTRQYGG
+1540 
-1550 EIRRTGEYLLH
+1550 
-1561 RGEYVLPSRDLQR
+1561 
-1574 LIDALYLMTR
+1574 
-1584 REAPQE
+1584 
-1590 YSAQKIYNIR
+1590 
-1600 IEGEPT
+1600 
-1606 PGAARFIRELEYI
+1606 
-1619 G
+1619 